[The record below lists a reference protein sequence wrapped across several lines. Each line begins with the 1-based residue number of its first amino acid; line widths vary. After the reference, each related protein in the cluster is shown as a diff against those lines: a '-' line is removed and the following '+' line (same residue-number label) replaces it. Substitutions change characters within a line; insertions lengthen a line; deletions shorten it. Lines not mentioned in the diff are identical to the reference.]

1 MYKALRFH
9 IGRLVG
15 LLPES
20 RIAATLKWLSK
31 LCDEVD
37 SEFLRLRQAKPK
49 TINEVTDWFLQSPEF
64 KAWSVSEKAEILWYA
79 EPPSSKR
86 TERVLS
92 SVQGLKDGSL
102 HDSVQGR
109 VAFFFSCARAGHSH
123 PQKYQPLA
131 STTIV
136 LAILAQLLDHKTL
149 NDVEPELQK
158 HLYDECQAFGTQH
171 NKNKEALWKILDRVV
186 QHILSQRVNELQII
200 IDGIDDMLTHER
212 DAFLRDLRGLW
223 ETTAKAHWRLKF
235 LIVSRPYN
243 LDVLNGLPFTNP
255 EKDALGE
262 SLKTYVQRLSELL
275 ISA

>member
-49 TINEVTDWFLQSPEF
+49 MINEVTDWFLQSPEF

-86 TERVLS
+86 TERALS
-92 SVQGLKDGSL
+92 SMQGLKDGSL

-109 VAFFFSCARAGHSH
+109 VAFFFSCSRAGHSR

-136 LAILAQLLDHKTL
+136 LAILAQLLDHKIL

-158 HLYDECQAFGTQH
+158 HLYDECQAFDTQH
-171 NKNKEALWKILDRVV
+171 NKNKEALWKILDGVM

-223 ETTAKAHWRLKF
+223 ETTAKAHWRLKI

-243 LDVLNGLPFTNP
+243 LDVLDGLPFANP
-255 EKDALGE
+255 EKEASGE
-262 SLKTYVQRLSELL
+262 SRKAYVQRLSELL
-275 ISA
+275 IFA